1 VVRWALFVAVP
12 LVVVAAVSL
21 GFVLT
26 SGSPPSTASS
36 AMPVSSAAAATWPA
50 RRLLAAGFTLRG
62 EDGRPLS
69 LAGFRGR
76 PVLVTFIDPLCR
88 DFCPIEAQRLSAA
101 VRAETASRRPAI
113 VAVSVNTAGDRPATL
128 ALDRR
133 KWNVPPQW
141 HWAIGDPSALARV
154 WRQFHVQ
161 VIVTKK
167 RIAGV
172 RVQQVAHTEAAYL
185 VDAQGYQRALFIWP
199 YSSSAVTHEL
209 KALLAASS
217 S

>member
-1 VVRWALFVAVP
+1 VVRWALFAAVP

-26 SGSPPSTASS
+26 SGSPASTASS
-36 AMPVSSAAAATWPA
+36 AMPASSAAAATWPA

-199 YSSSAVTHEL
+199 YSSLAVTHEL

>member
-1 VVRWALFVAVP
+1 MLRWALFAAVP

-26 SGSPPSTASS
+26 SGSPSS
-36 AMPVSSAAAATWPA
+36 AMSSAVPAASTAAATWPA
-50 RRLLAAGFTLRG
+50 HRLRAPGFTLRG

-69 LAGFRGR
+69 LAAFRGR

-101 VRAETASRRPAI
+101 VRAEPPSRRPVI
-113 VAVSVNTAGDRPATL
+113 VAVSVNTAGNHPATL

-133 KWNVPPQW
+133 KWDVPPQW
-141 HWAIGDPSALARV
+141 HWAVGEPSALARV

-167 RIAGV
+167 RVAGV

-199 YSSSAVTHEL
+199 YASSAVTREL
-209 KALLAASS
+209 ASS
-217 S
+217 AT

>member
-36 AMPVSSAAAATWPA
+36 AMPASNAAAATWPA
-50 RRLLAAGFTLRG
+50 RRLLAAGFTLSG

-154 WRQFHVQ
+154 WRRFHVQ

>member
-1 VVRWALFVAVP
+1 MLRWALFAAVP

-26 SGSPPSTASS
+26 SGSPSTAMSS
-36 AMPVSSAAAATWPA
+36 AVPASNTAAATWPA
-50 RRLLAAGFTLRG
+50 RRKLAPGFTLRG
-62 EDGRPLS
+62 ETGRSLS

-101 VRAETASRRPAI
+101 VRAQPASLRPVI
-113 VAVSVNTAGDRPATL
+113 VAVSVNVAGNRPSIL

-133 KWNVPPQW
+133 KWNVPTQW
-141 HWAIGDPSALARV
+141 HWAVGDPTALARV

-167 RIAGV
+167 KIAGV
-172 RVQQVAHTEAAYL
+172 RVQQVAHTELAYL
-185 VDAQGYQRALFIWP
+185 VDAQGYERALFIWP
-199 YSSSAVTHEL
+199 YSSSAVEHE
-209 KALLAASS
+209 LAASS

>member
-1 VVRWALFVAVP
+1 VVRWALLAAVP
-12 LVVVAAVSL
+12 LVVAAAVSL

-26 SGSPPSTASS
+26 SGSAKPMTASS
-36 AMPVSSAAAATWPA
+36 AMPAADTAAATWPA
-50 RRLLAAGFTLRG
+50 RRLLAPGFTLRG
-62 EDGRPLS
+62 EDGAPLS
-69 LAGFRGR
+69 LASFRGR
-76 PVLVTFIDPLCR
+76 PVLLTFIDPLCR
-88 DFCPIEAQRLSAA
+88 DFCPIEAQRLGDA
-101 VRAETASRRPAI
+101 VRAEPASRRPVI
-113 VAVSVNTAGDRPATL
+113 VAVSVNTAGNRPATL

-167 RIAGV
+167 KIAGV

-185 VDAQGYQRALFIWP
+185 VDAHGYQRALFVWP
-199 YSSSAVTHEL
+199 YTSSAVTHEL
-209 KALLAASS
+209 AASS
-217 S
+217 P

>member
-1 VVRWALFVAVP
+1 VVRWALLAAVP
-12 LVVVAAVSL
+12 LVVAAAVSL

-26 SGSPPSTASS
+26 SGSAKPMTSSS
-36 AMPVSSAAAATWPA
+36 AMPADDTAAATWPA
-50 RRLLAAGFTLRG
+50 RRLLAPGFTLRG
-62 EDGRPLS
+62 EDGAPLS
-69 LAGFRGR
+69 LTSFRGR

-88 DFCPIEAQRLSAA
+88 DFCPIEAQRLGDA
-101 VRAETASRRPAI
+101 VRAEPVSRRPVI
-113 VAVSVNTAGDRPATL
+113 VAVSVNTAGNHPATL

-141 HWAIGDPSALARV
+141 HWAVGDPSALARV

-167 RIAGV
+167 KIAGV
-172 RVQQVAHTEAAYL
+172 PVQQVAHTEAAYL

-199 YSSSAVTHEL
+199 YTSSAVTHEL
-209 KALLAASS
+209 AASS

>member
-1 VVRWALFVAVP
+1 VLRWALFAAVP

-26 SGSPPSTASS
+26 SSGSPPSPMSS
-36 AMPVSSAAAATWPA
+36 AVPAANTAAATWPA
-50 RRLLAAGFTLRG
+50 RRLLAPGFTLRG

-101 VRAETASRRPAI
+101 VRAEPASRRPVI
-113 VAVSVNTAGDRPATL
+113 VAVSVNTAGNRPATL

-133 KWNVPPQW
+133 KWDVPTQW
-141 HWAIGDPSALARV
+141 HWAVGDPSALARV

-185 VDAQGYQRALFIWP
+185 IDAQGYQRALFVWP

-209 KALLAASS
+209 AASS

>member
-1 VVRWALFVAVP
+1 VLRWALFAAVP

-26 SGSPPSTASS
+26 SSSTPSS
-36 AMPVSSAAAATWPA
+36 AMSSAAPAANTAAATWPA
-50 RRLLAAGFTLRG
+50 RRLLAPGFTLRG

-69 LAGFRGR
+69 LAALRGR

-101 VRAETASRRPAI
+101 VRSQPAARRPVI
-113 VAVSVNTAGDRPATL
+113 VAVSVNVAGNRPATL
-128 ALDRR
+128 SLDRR
-133 KWNVPPQW
+133 KWNVPAQW
-141 HWAIGDPSALARV
+141 RWAVGDPAALARV

-172 RVQQVAHTEAAYL
+172 PVQQVAHTEAAYL
-185 VDAQGYQRALFIWP
+185 IDAEGYQRALFIWP

-209 KALLAASS
+209 AASS

>member
-1 VVRWALFVAVP
+1 VLRWALLAAVP

-21 GFVLT
+21 AFVLN
-26 SGSPPSTASS
+26 SGSQPSAASM
-36 AMPVSSAAAATWPA
+36 AVPVSSTAAGTWPA
-50 RRLLAAGFTLRG
+50 HSLRAPSFTLRG

-69 LAGFRGR
+69 LVSFRGR

-88 DFCPIEAQRLSAA
+88 DFCPVEAQRLSDA
-101 VRAETASRRPAI
+101 VRAEPPSRRPAI
-113 VAVSVNTAGDRPATL
+113 VAVSVNTAGNRPATL

-141 HWAIGDPSALARV
+141 HWAIGEPAALARV
-154 WRQFHVQ
+154 WHQFHVQ

-167 RIAGV
+167 KIAGV

-185 VDAQGYQRALFIWP
+185 IDPQGYQRALFLWP
-199 YSSSAVTHEL
+199 YSSSAVTREL
-209 KALLAASS
+209 ASS
-217 S
+217 AS